1 VVGKTWDFI
10 GFYRENLGLLGD
22 FIGFY
27 RENLGLKNNTIVV
40 PFSKAQ
46 DKITLLRVIPSMTF
60 QNGLLTPLLS
70 EAFVTGLLPN

>member
-1 VVGKTWDFI
+1 VRVRGNTTLSRQKWLVVGKTWDFI

-46 DKITLLRVIPSMTF
+46 DKITCF
-60 QNGLLTPLLS
+60 
-70 EAFVTGLLPN
+70 E